1 MNTQEVF
8 AKLREDPANKICVDC
23 GAANPQWASVSYGIF
38 FCLECSGQHRGLGV
52 HISFVR
58 SVTMDS
64 WSEKQLRRMMVG
76 GNSAFTN
83 FFRQQGIAPNTP
95 IRDKYNNRVA
105 EVYRDKIATLAD
117 GKDWK
122 APASIP
128 KSPPPAVTN
137 LNNSQNLKKSNEIR
151 NSSEKTVTQQQ
162 KSSTTKY
169 DDPPKRNAVVSS
181 GLGEEISQ
189 DDDDDYD
196 NDNDNDDSGWG
207 TNEDFRQPP
216 PKSTKSSKQ
225 TNYKDQDTKSYN
237 SYNSSSSSSQRFQGQ
252 RAISSDEYFPDSAS
266 KSSTTDDEMMKYLES
281 GWAKLSVAAKSAT
294 QIVVD
299 TSKNAAQKISESSS
313 KVSTQDVG
321 TTVNDLSSKVL
332 DASGKGWNL
341 LSGYINKAKDSV
353 VQFSNNMMDQP
364 NDGFN
369 NNNAYQSGYNGTP
382 PPTTS
387 SNSNSRLKSNISN
400 TNSEHQE
407 EDKQDLEDW
416 LNDDTKKQKKGKK
429 KSSSTSSKKQQQHD
443 QQQPASSDGWDD
455 WNVVDSNEVE
465 PNNNDNESPKQ
476 EKSKSQTVD
485 GWDDWNV
492 VDANETEQ
500 NKPKGAK
507 KSKSITKK
515 QTSGESAE
523 GWENWDKGWS

>member
-8 AKLREDPANKICVDC
+8 AKLREDPANKICIDC

-64 WSEKQLRRMMVG
+64 WSEKQLRRMMAG

-95 IRDKYNNRVA
+95 IRDKYNNRAA
-105 EVYRDKIATLAD
+105 EVYRDKIATIAD

-151 NSSEKTVTQQQ
+151 NSSEKTVQQQ
-162 KSSTTKY
+162 KSSTKY
-169 DDPPKRNAVVSS
+169 DDPPKRNAVVSR

-189 DDDDDYD
+189 TDDNKDDDND

-216 PKSTKSSKQ
+216 PKSNSTKGSKQ
-225 TNYKDQDTKSYN
+225 SNYNDQDTKSYN
-237 SYNSSSSSSQRFQGQ
+237 SYNSSQRFQGQ
-252 RAISSDEYFPDSAS
+252 RAISSDEYFPESAS
-266 KSSTTDDEMMKYLES
+266 KPSATDDEMMKYLES

-299 TSKNAAQKISESSS
+299 TSKSAAQKISESGS

-332 DASGKGWNL
+332 DASGKGWNI

-353 VQFSNNMMDQP
+353 VQFSNNVMDQP
-364 NDGFN
+364 PNEGFN
-369 NNNAYQSGYNGTP
+369 NNTYQSGYNGTP
-382 PPTTS
+382 PTTS
-387 SNSNSRLKSNISN
+387 NTSRPSKSNITN
-400 TNSEHQE
+400 TNNEHQE

-416 LNDDTKKQKKGKK
+416 LNDDTKKQRKGKK
-429 KSSSTSSKKQQQHD
+429 KNLLLQVKC
-443 QQQPASSDGWDD
+443 
-455 WNVVDSNEVE
+455 
-465 PNNNDNESPKQ
+465 NNKTNNLHHLM
-476 EKSKSQTVD
+476 
-485 GWDDWNV
+485 G
-492 VDANETEQ
+492 
-500 NKPKGAK
+500 GM
-507 KSKSITKK
+507 I
-515 QTSGESAE
+515 GML
-523 GWENWDKGWS
+523 